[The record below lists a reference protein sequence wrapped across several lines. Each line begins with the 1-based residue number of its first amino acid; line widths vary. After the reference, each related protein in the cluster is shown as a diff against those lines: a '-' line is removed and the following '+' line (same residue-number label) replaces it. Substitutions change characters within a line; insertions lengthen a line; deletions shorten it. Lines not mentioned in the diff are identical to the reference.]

1 MKNQT
6 KLSSLISV
14 LLIASGVLLF
24 VILFVPMWR
33 IDLDAPQYPE
43 GLRLLIYADKL
54 GGNVDIINGLNHYI
68 GMKTLHEDD
77 FVEFKILPF
86 IISFFGLFFITA
98 GITKSRK
105 YYSLCSLCSLRSESL
120 LWQISG
126 NGNTITV
133 TI

>member
-86 IISFFGLFFITA
+86 IISFF
-98 GITKSRK
+98 
-105 YYSLCSLCSLRSESL
+105 
-120 LWQISG
+120 
-126 NGNTITV
+126 
-133 TI
+133 